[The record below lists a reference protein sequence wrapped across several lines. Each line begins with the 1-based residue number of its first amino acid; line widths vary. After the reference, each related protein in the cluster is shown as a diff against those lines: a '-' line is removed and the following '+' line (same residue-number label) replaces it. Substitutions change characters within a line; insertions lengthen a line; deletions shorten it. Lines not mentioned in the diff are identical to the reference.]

1 MVKSRLPFLC
11 LVAAASLMLS
21 SFSPAADMPS
31 GFWPLVDDS
40 IDYTGQWGDAVN
52 HGATFSPCAVDGV
65 PVRFNGQDAYFEA
78 PGRVPF
84 GADDFTL
91 LLWVGTKATLDDG
104 LGDLLSNFDPDRR
117 KGFTLGLATYGGVSN
132 SQPNYRTLH
141 FGLDNG
147 TEPVWIWCGRPG
159 NAVFVF
165 GFAVHDGAL
174 YAATCE
180 PGAEEAG
187 HVYRYEGGSVW
198 TDCGSP
204 DRSNAVMALAV
215 HDGCL
220 YAGTGWYDTT
230 GSALEASPNTTPGG
244 KVYRYDGGTEWNPCG
259 ALSNPE
265 TGEAATLGGLGVYKG
280 ALYAT
285 TLKQAGFGLYR
296 YDGGT
301 AWTYCGNPGRRVLN
315 PCVFNGDLYM
325 VSYDGPGG
333 PFRYNG
339 VEWSYVGGTIDPPIS
354 QDYSFAVY
362 GGRLRLSTWP
372 DANVYQ
378 MEDTGTWS
386 ACGKPAGELE
396 TMGMMVYNGKLYA
409 GTLPSSRVYRLDG
422 ENTWTPVSEQLDTAP
437 GKYRRAWSMALYQGK
452 LFCGTLPSG
461 NVWSLQA
468 GGCVTHDHA
477 LAPGWRHLAAVRQ
490 GRDLLLY
497 VDGVRVAAG
506 TLPGD
511 SPFDISSDIPLQ
523 IGRGPGDY
531 FNGYMR
537 NLQVYTRALSEAEIK
552 QWYEKGKPLT
562 E

>member
-1 MVKSRLPFLC
+1 
-11 LVAAASLMLS
+11 
-21 SFSPAADMPS
+21 
-31 GFWPLVDDS
+31 
-40 IDYTGQWGDAVN
+40 
-52 HGATFSPCAVDGV
+52 
-65 PVRFNGQDAYFEA
+65 
-78 PGRVPF
+78 
-84 GADDFTL
+84 
-91 LLWVGTKATLDDG
+91 
-104 LGDLLSNFDPDRR
+104 
-117 KGFTLGLATYGGVSN
+117 
-132 SQPNYRTLH
+132 
-141 FGLDNG
+141 
-147 TEPVWIWCGRPG
+147 
-159 NAVFVF
+159 
-165 GFAVHDGAL
+165 
-174 YAATCE
+174 
-180 PGAEEAG
+180 
-187 HVYRYEGGSVW
+187 
-198 TDCGSP
+198 
-204 DRSNAVMALAV
+204 MALAV

-386 ACGKPAGELE
+386 ACGKPDGELE

-409 GTLPSSRVYRLDG
+409 GTLPRAACTALTGKTPGPPSASSWIPRRA
-422 ENTWTPVSEQLDTAP
+422 NTAAP
-437 GKYRRAWSMALYQGK
+437 GPWP
-452 LFCGTLPSG
+452 C
-461 NVWSLQA
+461 
-468 GGCVTHDHA
+468 
-477 LAPGWRHLAAVRQ
+477 
-490 GRDLLLY
+490 
-497 VDGVRVAAG
+497 
-506 TLPGD
+506 
-511 SPFDISSDIPLQ
+511 
-523 IGRGPGDY
+523 
-531 FNGYMR
+531 
-537 NLQVYTRALSEAEIK
+537 TRANCFAAPCRLETSGACRRGDASPMTMR
-552 QWYEKGKPLT
+552 WRPGATSCGSTARP
-562 E
+562 

>member
-1 MVKSRLPFLC
+1 MKHGKWMICVLALIGICPGVS
-11 LVAAASLMLS
+11 AETT
-21 SFSPAADMPS
+21 PA
-31 GFWPLVDDS
+31 GFWPLVDDGR
-40 IDYTGQWGDAVN
+40 DYSGQWGDAVN
-52 HGATFSPCAVDGV
+52 HGAVFSPLGPDG
-65 PVRFNGQDAYFEA
+65 PPARFNGRDAYFEA

-84 GADDFTL
+84 GADDFSL
-91 LLWVGTKATLDDG
+91 LLWIHTQDVLDDG
-104 LGDLLSNFDPDRR
+104 LGDLLSNFDATSR
-117 KGFTLGLATYGGVSN
+117 KGFTLGLATYTGVSN

-141 FGLDNG
+141 FGLDDG
-147 TEPVWIWCGRPG
+147 TEPAWTDCGRPG

-180 PGAEEAG
+180 PGENEAG
-187 HVYRYEGGSVW
+187 QVYRYAGGTDW
-198 TDCGSP
+198 TDCGNP
-204 DRSNAVMALAV
+204 DRSNAVMALAA
-215 HDGCL
+215 HDGHL

-244 KVYRYDGGTEWNPCG
+244 KVYRYDGDGNWTFCG

-265 TGEAATLGGLGVYKG
+265 TGEAGTLGGLGVYKG

-301 AWTYCGNPGRRVLN
+301 DWTYCGNPGRRVLN
-315 PCVFNGDLYM
+315 PAAFNGDLYM

-339 VEWSYVGGTIDPPIS
+339 AEWAYVGGTLDPPIS

-362 GGRLRLSTWP
+362 DGRLHLSTWP
-372 DANVYQ
+372 EAHVYR
-378 MEDTGTWS
+378 MEDSGAWR
-386 ACGKPAGELE
+386 GVGRPAGELE
-396 TMGMMVYNGKLYA
+396 TMGMMVYNGKLYV
-409 GTLPSSRVYRLDG
+409 GTLPSSRVYRYDG
-422 ENTWTPVSEQLDTAP
+422 ENRWTAVGEPLDAAG

-461 NVWSLQA
+461 KVWSLQA
-468 GGCVTHDHA
+468 GGCVTYDHA

-490 GRDLLLY
+490 GRSLLLY
-497 VDGVRVAAG
+497 VDGAQVAAG
-506 TLPGD
+506 TLPDD
-511 SPFDISSDIPLQ
+511 SPFDVSSDTPLQ

-537 NLQVYTRALSEAEIK
+537 NLQAHTRALSEAEIK
-552 QWYEKGKPLT
+552 QCYDKDKRFT